1 MQQSK
6 ISKVICKSIVNKF
19 LEFFSELAEDK
30 ENYKKLYEPISKKLK
45 LGILRDLTNWQLLSE
60 LLHCHTS
67 QSRDEVSSLSKYVSH
82 VKETQK
88 SICYITGE
96 NKEQV
101 VNSALVEQ
109 MWKQG
114 FKVDD

>member
-6 ISKVICKSIVNKF
+6 ISKVICKSIVNKC

-67 QSRDEVSSLSKYVSH
+67 QSRDEFEPRVRLCADCSEPGACFGFCVSLS
-82 VKETQK
+82 
-88 SICYITGE
+88 
-96 NKEQV
+96 
-101 VNSALVEQ
+101 L
-109 MWKQG
+109 
-114 FKVDD
+114 